1 MSFIKVTSL
10 EKNQAEIKFSIA
22 RSALDD
28 EVKRVYKKE
37 IGKMNIPG
45 FRKGKAPLAF
55 VKKMYGEGI
64 FVDEA
69 LNSLL
74 PDAYE
79 EAYKEAN
86 VTAVSAPSIDVE
98 SLDEDGMVIIK
109 AVVDLKPVPVIGEY
123 KGIAVDRITAPVT
136 DEAVKADIEA
146 AQKRA
151 AREIEITDRA
161 AEMGDTA
168 LIDYEGFCDG
178 VAFDGG
184 KADGHKLKLG
194 SGEFIPGFE
203 EQIVGKTVGEE
214 FDVNVTFPT
223 EYHAKD
229 LAGKAVVFKCK
240 LNGITA
246 EELPALD
253 DEFAKDMSFDTFAEY
268 EADVRKKLEER
279 ELNSANR
286 IMEGKL
292 NDKLLEIL
300 EVEVPESMYK
310 AEIENQVRE
319 YDMQLRSNGLD
330 LKTYFKYTG
339 QDLDQLRENF
349 RPRAER
355 AVKTRLALE
364 AIVEKEEITASEE
377 ELEAEYK
384 KLADMYGVELDNVK
398 SAIAAEDLATDVKV
412 QKAFDLVK
420 ASAVITDKAPEAK
433 AEAEAEAN

>member
-28 EVKRVYKKE
+28 EVRNVYKKE

-55 VKKMYGEGI
+55 VKKMYGDGI

-74 PDAYE
+74 PDAYD

-86 VTAVSAPSIDVE
+86 VTAVSAPTIDVE

-123 KGIAVDRITAPVT
+123 KGIAVERVITPVT
-136 DEAVKADIEA
+136 DEDVKADIDA

-168 LIDYEGFCDG
+168 DIDYEGFCDG

-184 KADGHKLKLG
+184 KGEGHKLKLG

-203 EQIVGKTVGEE
+203 EQIAGKSIGEE

-223 EYHAKD
+223 EYHAKE

-240 LNGITA
+240 LNGLTS
-246 EELPALD
+246 EELPELD

-279 ELNSANR
+279 NLNTANR

-339 QDLDQLRENF
+339 QDLNQLRENF

-364 AIVEKEEITASEE
+364 AIVAKEEITASEE
-377 ELEAEYK
+377 EIEAEYK
-384 KLADMYGVELDNVK
+384 KLADAYGVELDNVK
-398 SAIAAEDLATDVKV
+398 NAIAATDLATDINV

-420 ASAVITDKAPEAK
+420 AEAAITDKAPEEEAK
-433 AEAEAEAN
+433 A

>member
-1 MSFIKVTSL
+1 MSLINVTSL

-22 RSALDD
+22 KDLLDE
-28 EVKRVYKKE
+28 EVKKVYKKE

-55 VKKMYGEGI
+55 VKKMYGEGV

-69 LNSLL
+69 LNNLL

-98 SLDEDGMVIIK
+98 SLDDNGAVIIK
-109 AVVDLKPVPVIGEY
+109 AVVDLKPVPTIGEY
-123 KGIAVDRITAPVT
+123 KGLAVDRIITPVT
-136 DEAVKADIEA
+136 DEAVDADIAA

-151 AREIEITDRA
+151 ARELEITDRA

-184 KADGHKLKLG
+184 KAEGHKLKLG

-203 EQIVGKTVGEE
+203 DQIVGKNIGEE

-223 EYHAKD
+223 EYHAAD

-253 DEFAKDMSFDTFAEY
+253 DEFAKDMSFDTFDEY
-268 EADVRKKLEER
+268 KADVRKKLEER
-279 ELNSANR
+279 NLATADR
-286 IMEGKL
+286 MMEGKL
-292 NDKLLEIL
+292 NDKILEIL
-300 EVEVPESMYK
+300 DVEVPESMYK
-310 AEIENQVRE
+310 AEVENQVRE

-364 AIVEKEEITASEE
+364 AIVAKENLVASEE
-377 ELEAEYK
+377 EIEAEYK

-398 SAIAAEDLATDVKV
+398 NAIASEDLATDINV

-420 ASAVITDKAPEAK
+420 ANAVITDKAPEDEAK
-433 AEAEAEAN
+433 DEK

>member
-1 MSFIKVTSL
+1 MSLIKVTNQ
-10 EKNQAEIKFSIA
+10 EKNKAEIKFGIA
-22 RSALDD
+22 KTALDE
-28 EVKRVYKKE
+28 EVKKVYKKE
-37 IGKMNIPG
+37 IVKMNIPG

-55 VKKMYGEGI
+55 VKKIYGEGV

-69 LNSLL
+69 LNNLL

-86 VTAVSAPSIDVE
+86 VNAVSAPTIDVE
-98 SLDEDGMVIIK
+98 SLDEDGMVVIN
-109 AVVDLKPVPVIGEY
+109 ATVDLKPVPEIGEY
-123 KGIAVDRITAPVT
+123 KGIAVERTIIPVT
-136 DEAVKADIEA
+136 DADVDADIKA

-151 AREIEITDRA
+151 ARELEITDRA
-161 AEMGDTA
+161 AEMNDTA
-168 LIDYEGFCDG
+168 NIDYEGFCDG

-184 KADGHKLKLG
+184 KGEGHKLKLG
-194 SGEFIPGFE
+194 SGDFIPGFE
-203 EQIVGKTVGEE
+203 EQIVGKNVGEE

-223 EYHAKD
+223 EYHSAE
-229 LAGKAVVFKCK
+229 LAGKAAVFKCK

-246 EELPALD
+246 EELPELD
-253 DEFAKDMSFDTFAEY
+253 DEFAKDMSFDTFEEY
-268 EADVRKKLEER
+268 KADVRKKAEDRNLA
-279 ELNSANR
+279 SANR

-300 EVEVPESMYK
+300 DVEVPESMYK
-310 AEIENQVRE
+310 AEVENQVRE

-364 AIVEKEEITASEE
+364 AIVAKEGIEVSGE
-377 ELEAEYK
+377 ELENEYK
-384 KLADMYGVELDNVK
+384 KLADMYQVELDNVK
-398 SAIAAEDLATDVKV
+398 KAIAAEDLAMDIKV
-412 QKAFDLVK
+412 QKAFDIVK
-420 ASAVITDKAPEAK
+420 ETAVITDVT
-433 AEAEAEAN
+433 EANEDKAD